1 MSGIVARASYRFGA
15 CGRRPGTG
23 TSSPTGPWRSSRAV
37 PNPDARCSG
46 RPTFVTVPR
55 MSPPSGHALAVRR
68 RRAETAAAA
77 RRKRRLVGL
86 LLLATVALITLFLTA
101 FASRGSTPLRAAATA
116 PAPATRLLPSGPP
129 QPQVVAMRGP
139 LRLELPIAQDRVT
152 AIGYHASGDGALAL
166 NPVGHQGNQGLFSR
180 VAKKLFGSGDN
191 GLRYYVLDGGTGPA
205 TAALDV
211 GAAPGTDV
219 YSPVDG
225 TIVGIT
231 PYVLDG
237 KPYGSRI
244 DIQPSGNPSLVV
256 SLTHLRARPEPD
268 RRLVGGLDHLEDR
281 HRPRLRGRRGAG
293 ARALHAG
300 RGEPRR
306 RSSVHPPP
314 RWPTPEDSLR
324 RGRLRR
330 AGQGGASRSGC
341 RAEGGARRRLL
352 HRQRRE
358 RGRRRGRDAAPRR
371 PAARAPAPT
380 FSRSATTSGGG
391 ARSRPTSRARTGSSA
406 RRTSRPGSPGPR
418 ARGRRGRGRN
428 AGRGR

>member
-1 MSGIVARASYRFGA
+1 M
-15 CGRRPGTG
+15 
-23 TSSPTGPWRSSRAV
+23 
-37 PNPDARCSG
+37 
-46 RPTFVTVPR
+46 
-55 MSPPSGHALAVRR
+55 
-68 RRAETAAAA
+68 
-77 RRKRRLVGL
+77 GL

-152 AIGYHASGDGALAL
+152 AVAYHASGDGALAL

-191 GLRYYVLDGGTGPA
+191 GLRYFVLDGGTGPA

-256 SLTHLRARPEPD
+256 SLTHLRLD
-268 RRLVGGLDHLEDR
+268 TSLTVGSSVASTTSKIGTVLNF
-281 HRPRLRGRRGAG
+281 AG
-293 ARALHAG
+293 VEGQALAHYTQDAG
-300 RGEPRR
+300 NHVAV
-306 RSSVHPPP
+306 SVHPP
-314 RWPTPEDSLR
+314 
-324 RGRLRR
+324 
-330 AGQGGASRSGC
+330 
-341 RAEGGARRRLL
+341 
-352 HRQRRE
+352 
-358 RGRRRGRDAAPRR
+358 AALAYP
-371 PAARAPAPT
+371 
-380 FSRSATTSGGG
+380 
-391 ARSRPTSRARTGSSA
+391 
-406 RRTSRPGSPGPR
+406 
-418 ARGRRGRGRN
+418 
-428 AGRGR
+428 